1 MSKSHSTQPPVLST
15 EFPNKG
21 RASNGHFRPGN
32 RFGRGNPF
40 DRKMSEYRALVRA
53 AGAAE
58 ERRACVATIVSA
70 AESGD
75 VAAAKVFLE
84 VLFDIPRRIKPR
96 EARLFRASL
105 VRLRQD
111 AVPTGSNDGSGDG
124 ITEVTMSNG
133 PDDASARPL

>member
-1 MSKSHSTQPPVLST
+1 MSEFHSTQPPVAWT
-15 EFPNKG
+15 EPPNKG
-21 RASNGHFRPGN
+21 RASNGQFGPGN

-40 DRKMSEYRALVRA
+40 DRKVSEYRALLRA

-70 AESGD
+70 AKSGD
-75 VAAAKVFLE
+75 VVAAKVFLD
-84 VLFDIPRRIKPR
+84 VLFGIPRRIKPR

-105 VRLRQD
+105 LRLRQD
-111 AVPTGSNDGSGDG
+111 VVQTGSNDGSADG
-124 ITEVTMSNG
+124 ITEVTESNG